1 MFSLFIVML
10 VGGLLMMVT
19 AGVLFVSWN
28 ISDALDEVSGKKR
41 KRQIEKLQKASMAIG
56 ATTSVFS
63 TTQMFKDSKEEEE
76 IADLIQNAHNTYTT
90 DLASSGSIPTTS
102 GQLDNE
108 YSIVREVS
116 VGVLKKSNIFVS
128 NSVKILHEVTNL
140 NKED

>member
-1 MFSLFIVML
+1 MFSLFLVML

-19 AGVLFVSWN
+19 SGVLFVSWN

-76 IADLIQNAHNTYTT
+76 IADLIQNAHNNYTT

-108 YSIVREVS
+108 YSIVRESS

-128 NSVKILHEVTNL
+128 NSVKVLHEVTNL
-140 NKED
+140 SKED

>member
-10 VGGLLMMVT
+10 VGGLLMMVV

-76 IADLIQNAHNTYTT
+76 IAGLIQNAHNTYTT
-90 DLASSGSIPTTS
+90 DLDSSGSIPTTS

-108 YSIVREVS
+108 YSIVREAG

-128 NSVKILHEVTNL
+128 NSVKVLHEVTNL

>member
-10 VGGLLMMVT
+10 VGGLLMMVI
-19 AGVLFVSWN
+19 AGVLFISWN

-76 IADLIQNAHNTYTT
+76 IADLIQNVHNTYTT

-108 YSIVREVS
+108 YSIVRESS
-116 VGVLKKSNIFVS
+116 VGVLKKSTIFVS
-128 NSVKILHEVTNL
+128 NSVKVLHEVTNL

>member
-1 MFSLFIVML
+1 MVRLEICVFAIKEYPSFFSLEGRVIDF
-10 VGGLLMMVT
+10 
-19 AGVLFVSWN
+19 S
-28 ISDALDEVSGKKR
+28 E
-41 KRQIEKLQKASMAIG
+41 EKLQKASMAIG

-108 YSIVREVS
+108 YSIVREAS

-128 NSVKILHEVTNL
+128 NSVKVLHEVTNL

>member
-90 DLASSGSIPTTS
+90 DLVSSGSIPTTS

-116 VGVLKKSNIFVS
+116 AGVLKKSSIFVS
-128 NSVKILHEVTNL
+128 NSVKVLHEVTNL

>member
-90 DLASSGSIPTTS
+90 DLANSGSIPTTS

-108 YSIVREVS
+108 YSIVREAS

-128 NSVKILHEVTNL
+128 NSVKVLHEVTNL